1 MIIRGGENIYLA
13 EVHSFL
19 RHHPAI
25 DELILFG
32 VPDQRLGQELCVAVR
47 LHAGHSLDADRLRHY
62 CQGQIAHYKIPRY
75 VLCYDA
81 FPTTEHQSTKELLV
95 ADAIIKLGL

>member
-19 RHHPAI
+19 RSHPAI
-25 DELILFG
+25 AELVLFG
-32 VPDQRLGQELCVAVR
+32 VPDTRMGQELCVAVR
-47 LHAGHSLDADRLRHY
+47 LHDSHTLDASSLRQY

-75 VLCYDA
+75 VLPYTE
-81 FPTTEHQSTKELLV
+81 FPTAENQSTKELLV
-95 ADAIIKLGL
+95 ADAINKLNL